1 MERCLYENRNS
12 TLHRREQVIEGF
24 LLDINQAGKSYA
36 WAALRLPQGYNKHHF
51 AVSPSQAREL
61 AKHLNQ
67 FADQHIGVEDN
78 G

>member
-1 MERCLYENRNS
+1 MRIGIPHS
-12 TLHRREQVIEGF
+12 HDGEQVIEGF
-24 LLDINQAGKSYA
+24 LLDINQAGKPYA

-67 FADQHIGVEDN
+67 FADEYMGLEK
-78 G
+78 